1 MAIRKITIY
10 ECDLCKRKV
19 DKQGD
24 LTRINLPEF
33 DNEEFISMND
43 VEIDCCNDC
52 IEKIAKLL
60 ANKIGYYDTEKDEI
74 VVK

>member
-10 ECDLCKRKV
+10 ECDLCKKEV
-19 DKQGD
+19 KKESD
-24 LTRINLPEF
+24 LTRINLPQF
-33 DNEEFISMND
+33 DNEEFVSMDN

-60 ANKIGYYDTEKDEI
+60 ANRIGYYDTEKDEI
-74 VVK
+74 VVR